1 MPTVSKEQKIGL
13 YRNIFLHPNYANWR
27 LAISEDDGIA
37 YVTYLVN
44 SSVDRF
50 HPATEES
57 VQICR
62 MLAHEGLLESHATFN
77 GMEYSIV
84 SEEALKEIIHLQEHL
99 AQIQKEKENE

>member
-27 LAISEDDGIA
+27 FAISEDDGIA
-37 YVTYLVN
+37 YIAYLVN

-62 MLAHEGLLESHATFN
+62 MLTHEELMESYATFN

-84 SEEALKEIIHLQEHL
+84 SEEALKEIIHLHENL
-99 AQIQKEKENE
+99 TQIQERN

>member
-27 LAISEDDGIA
+27 FAISEDDGIA
-37 YVTYLVN
+37 YVAYLAN

-50 HPATEES
+50 HPTTEES

-62 MLAHEGLLESHATFN
+62 MLTHEGLLESHATFN

-84 SEEALKEIIHLQEHL
+84 SEEAKEQI
-99 AQIQKEKENE
+99 AQLYKELDIQKGN